1 MLLKEELPS
10 FDSKM
15 MIVKN
20 RCLGKK
26 GRQEKKGSSSCP
38 ACKKSCVKGRG
49 REEDTFG
56 LIVVF
61 FWRGFG
67 TVRS

>member
-1 MLLKEELPS
+1 MLLEEELPS
-10 FDSKM
+10 FGSKM

-20 RCLGKK
+20 DCLEKK
-26 GRQEKKGSSSCP
+26 GRQEKRRSSPGP
-38 ACKKSCVKGRG
+38 ACKKSCAKGRG
-49 REEDTFG
+49 REEDAFG